1 MMWAWP
7 VALATV
13 VGVAW
18 AMSGVAFTA
27 NRVTEHFWLLYAD
40 LGPDAP
46 VVEGIHLP
54 LVLLFVLAA
63 ASFIPLGQF
72 VGTRLEIFRARSSAL
87 WGYAFDLGGS
97 LLGVLAFA
105 AISGAGLK
113 PVFWFAPALVVGML
127 LLAGSKEVW
136 TAYAVWAITIM
147 AIVYAATGNARF
159 SPYYALE
166 VVDGVD
172 GRSIVHANGSVH
184 QVATDMVREQG
195 DRKRLTTVLGYR
207 YPYAKLGRPIRKA
220 LVLGAGSGNDVAVLL
235 QQGAQEI
242 HAVEIDPEII
252 AIGRTMHPNDP
263 YSSPRV
269 TIHNTDARSFLNDS
283 EEYFDV
289 VVFGTLDS
297 MTRLSALS
305 NVRLDN
311 FVYTRE
317 ALEAARDRL
326 TPDGGLILYFMV
338 GQQHI
343 ADHLTALLA
352 HTFRAVP
359 EVHLGDYALFNTVF
373 MAGPAYVNPG
383 AIPDP
388 DAWYFQDDIIGTVAP
403 SDDWPYLYLPGRGVN
418 GFYLSMM
425 GILAGIAAALILA
438 VSPEMREAFWVGKRV
453 DVEMFLY
460 GFAFLLIETKF
471 VTAMNLV
478 WGATWLTS
486 AVVFGSILAVILV
499 GTILTEQRPIS
510 LPVAGVGLLTALLVA
525 YALPLHLLLSTAP
538 ATRLVLSTL
547 FVGTPILFASLCFAV
562 RFKSKPAADLAF
574 GWNLL
579 GAVLGGLTE
588 FFSMAVGFRALT
600 LVALAAY
607 LGSFVLARRSFASTK
622 LERVR

>member
-1 MMWAWP
+1 MQVRVAAYFPNLILIGAFLGLGVGALRARHRSLMWAWP
-7 VALATV
+7 VTLAILV
-13 VGVAW
+13 SVAW

-27 NRVTEHFWLLYAD
+27 NSVTEHFWLLYAD
-40 LGPDAP
+40 LGQDAP
-46 VVEGIHLP
+46 VVEGIHL
-54 LVLLFVLAA
+54 L
-63 ASFIPLGQF
+63 SFC
-72 VGTRLEIFRARSSAL
+72 SSCWPPHL
-87 WGYAFDLGGS
+87 SSRWGS
-97 LLGVLAFA
+97 L
-105 AISGAGLK
+105 
-113 PVFWFAPALVVGML
+113 WAPASRFSEPAPAPYGGTLSIWVAPSWACWRSRRFQERAQACVLVRPGPGGGHA
-127 LLAGSKEVW
+127 LAGRVEKAW
-136 TAYAVWAITIM
+136 TAYAVSAITIL
-147 AIVYAATGNARF
+147 AIVYVTTGDARF

-172 GRSIVHANGSVH
+172 GRSIIRANGSVH

-195 DRKRLTTVLGYR
+195 DPERLTTVLGYR

-252 AIGRTMHPNDP
+252 IIGRTMHPNDP
-263 YSSPRV
+263 YSNPRV
-269 TIHNTDARSFLNDS
+269 TIHNTDARSFLNES

-326 TPDGGLILYFMV
+326 TPDGALILYFMV

-359 EVHLGDYALFNTVF
+359 EVHLGGYSLFNTVF
-373 MAGPAYVNPG
+373 MAGPAYASPG
-383 AIPDP
+383 AIPNP

-403 SDDWPYLYLPGRGVN
+403 SDDWPYLYLPRRGVN
-418 GFYLSMM
+418 GFYLLMM
-425 GILAGIAAALILA
+425 GVLAGIAVVAILA
-438 VSPEMREAFWVGKRV
+438 ASPEMRGAFWVGKGV

-471 VTAMNLV
+471 VTAMALV

-486 AVVFGSILAVILV
+486 AVVSDPSSQSSWSG
-499 GTILTEQRPIS
+499 
-510 LPVAGVGLLTALLVA
+510 
-525 YALPLHLLLSTAP
+525 
-538 ATRLVLSTL
+538 
-547 FVGTPILFASLCFAV
+547 
-562 RFKSKPAADLAF
+562 
-574 GWNLL
+574 
-579 GAVLGGLTE
+579 
-588 FFSMAVGFRALT
+588 
-600 LVALAAY
+600 
-607 LGSFVLARRSFASTK
+607 RSSRSRGPFPCQSQGQGC
-622 LERVR
+622 